1 MAIEPR
7 FPPSADRCQTVAIAT
22 MSIDDRPTLSSGLR
36 LHRLVLTSC
45 FALLAPIAGCEEAEA
60 DKGTEE
66 PRDVPT
72 YVDGVIRFSAAFS
85 ENAGIVTAEVKETE
99 ISPVVY
105 VTGTLELNELRIAAV
120 GSRISGRVRQVHV
133 IEGSEVNVGDPLATL
148 DSAELGEAQAE
159 ILAIAAR
166 ARVADTDE
174 DRKKLLMSQGI
185 ASKRAAELAAQAS
198 KVADAELMAARQRV
212 KALGGGKVKG
222 KKKDLGTMSM
232 ISPIEG
238 EVIAVHVSRGQ
249 AVLPSYTAFTIG
261 DYDQLWVRLAV
272 FERDLTNLREGDEVE
287 IRPVATPEVKLVGQV
302 AYISRMLDAQTR
314 AAEVR
319 VVVPNEEGRLRVGQG
334 VTAGIEASGAR
345 HRALAVPRTSVVQVD
360 GKPTV
365 FIAVE
370 ENAFIPRPVK
380 TGARDPEL
388 IEILEGVEA
397 GERVVTEGVFALK
410 SETFR

>member
-1 MAIEPR
+1 
-7 FPPSADRCQTVAIAT
+7 
-22 MSIDDRPTLSSGLR
+22 MSIDDRPTLSLGLR
-36 LHRLVLTSC
+36 LRRLALATTLT
-45 FALLAPIAGCEEAEA
+45 LPLASLGCDDAEA
-60 DKGTEE
+60 GAEVEE

-72 YVDGVIRFSAAFS
+72 YSEGVIRFSAAFS
-85 ENAGIVTAEVKETE
+85 ENAGIETAEIKMTE
-99 ISPVVY
+99 IAPVVF

-133 IEGSEVNVGDPLATL
+133 IEGSEVKIGDQLASL

-174 DRKKLLMSQGI
+174 DRKRTLMSQGI

-212 KALGGGKVKG
+212 KALGGSGKG
-222 KKKDLGTMSM
+222 KGKNLGTMSM

-249 AVLPSYTAFTIG
+249 AVLPSHTAFTIG
-261 DYDQLWVRLAV
+261 DYDQLWVRLSV
-272 FERDLTNLREGDEVE
+272 FERDLTNLREGDQVE
-287 IRPVATPEVKLVGQV
+287 IRPVATPQDKITGQV
-302 AYISRMLDAQTR
+302 AYISRMLDPSTR

-319 VVVPNEEGRLRVGQG
+319 VVVPNEEGKLRVGQG
-334 VTAGIEASGAR
+334 VTAGIQASGAS
-345 HRALAVPRTSVVQVD
+345 HQALAVPYSSIVQVD

-365 FIAVE
+365 FIAVGD
-370 ENAFIPRPVK
+370 NGFVPRPVK
-380 TGARDPEL
+380 TGIRDPEL
-388 IEILEGVEA
+388 VEILEGVEA

>member
-1 MAIEPR
+1 
-7 FPPSADRCQTVAIAT
+7 
-22 MSIDDRPTLSSGLR
+22 MSIDERPTLSSGIRLR
-36 LHRLVLTSC
+36 QLALASGL
-45 FALLAPIAGCEEAEA
+45 ALLLAPLGCGDAGAEAEP
-60 DKGTEE
+60 DE

-72 YVDGVIRFSAAFS
+72 YLDGVIRFSPAFS
-85 ENAGIVTAEVKETE
+85 ANVGLKTAEVTMTE
-99 ISPVVY
+99 IAPVVF

-133 IEGSEVNVGDPLATL
+133 VEGSEVNIGDPLASL

-174 DRKKLLMSQGI
+174 DRKRQLMSQGI
-185 ASKRAAELAAQAS
+185 ASKRAAELASQAS

-212 KALGGGKVKG
+212 KALGGNVKG
-222 KKKDLGTMSM
+222 KNLGTMSM

-249 AVLPSYTAFTIG
+249 AVLPSHTAFTIG

-272 FERDLTNLREGDEVE
+272 FERDLTNLREGDKVV
-287 IRPVATPEVKLVGQV
+287 ISPVATPDQRITGEV
-302 AYISRMLDAQTR
+302 AYISRMLDPQTR

-319 VVVPNEEGRLRVGQG
+319 VVVPNEDGALRVGQG
-334 VTAGIEASGAR
+334 VTAGIQASGAR
-345 HRALAVPRTSVVQVD
+345 HKALAVPRESIVQVD

-370 ENAFIPRPVK
+370 ENAFVPRPVV
-380 TGARDPEL
+380 TGISDPEL
-388 IEILEGVEA
+388 IEILEGIEP

>member
-1 MAIEPR
+1 
-7 FPPSADRCQTVAIAT
+7 
-22 MSIDDRPTLSSGLR
+22 MSTDDRPTPSSGLR
-36 LHRLVLTSC
+36 LRRLALASC
-45 FALLAPIAGCEEAEA
+45 FALLAPISGCEDEEV
-60 DKGTEE
+60 DEGTEE

-72 YVDGVIRFSAAFS
+72 YTDGVIRFSAAFS
-85 ENAGIVTAEVKETE
+85 ENAGIKTAEAVMTE

-133 IEGSEVNVGDPLATL
+133 IEGSEVRIGDQLATL

-174 DRKKLLMSQGI
+174 GRKKLLMSQGI

-212 KALGGGKVKG
+212 KALGGKVKG
-222 KKKDLGTMSM
+222 KDLGTMSM

-319 VVVPNEEGRLRVGQG
+319 VVVPNEEGTLRVGQG
-334 VTAGIEASGAR
+334 VTAGIEASGSR
-345 HRALAVPRTSVVQVD
+345 HRALAVPRSAIVQVD

-365 FIAVE
+365 FVATE
-370 ENAFIPRPVK
+370 DNAFTPRPVK
-380 TGARDPEL
+380 TGTQDPEL

>member
-1 MAIEPR
+1 
-7 FPPSADRCQTVAIAT
+7 
-22 MSIDDRPTLSSGLR
+22 MSIDDRPTPSSGLR
-36 LHRLVLTSC
+36 LHRLALASLL
-45 FALLAPIAGCEEAEA
+45 ALLAPVAGCDDEEAEQ
-60 DKGTEE
+60 GVEE

-72 YVDGVIRFSAAFS
+72 YTDGVIRFSAAFS
-85 ENAGIVTAEVKETE
+85 ENAGIETAEVKETE

-105 VTGTLELNELRIAAV
+105 VTGSLELNELRIAAV

-133 IEGSEVNVGDPLATL
+133 VEGSEVKVGDQLATL

-174 DRKKLLMSQGI
+174 GRKKLLMSQGI

-212 KALGGGKVKG
+212 KALGGKVKG
-222 KKKDLGTMSM
+222 KGKDLGTMSM
-232 ISPIEG
+232 TSPIEG
-238 EVIAVHVSRGQ
+238 EVIAVHVHRGQ
-249 AVLPSYTAFTIG
+249 AVLPSHTSFTIG
-261 DYDQLWVRLAV
+261 DYEPLWVRLAV

-287 IRPVATPEVKLVGQV
+287 IRPVATPEVKIVGQV
-302 AYISRMLDAQTR
+302 AYISRMLDPQTR

-319 VVVPNEEGRLRVGQG
+319 VVVPNEEGTLRVGQG
-334 VTAGIEASGAR
+334 VTAGIQASGAS
-345 HRALAVPRTSVVQVD
+345 HRALAVPRSAIVQVD

-365 FIAVE
+365 FVAVE
-370 ENAFIPRPVK
+370 ENAFVPRPVK
-380 TGARDPEL
+380 TGTKDPEL